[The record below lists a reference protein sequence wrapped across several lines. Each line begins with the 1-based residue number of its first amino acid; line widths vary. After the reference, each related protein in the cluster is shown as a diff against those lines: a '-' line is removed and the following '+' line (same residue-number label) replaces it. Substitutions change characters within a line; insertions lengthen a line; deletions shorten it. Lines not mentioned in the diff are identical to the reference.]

1 MDILHVIEATI
12 MGFSGLYG
20 CGHIFLRQTALNY
33 PVWLKTQNVLCAIH
47 LFINQAGLIGEFFWG
62 FGLKIHLLL
71 HHANRKGEFQGY
83 FTDFGV

>member
-1 MDILHVIEATI
+1 

-20 CGHIFLRQTALNY
+20 CGHIFLRQ
-33 PVWLKTQNVLCAIH
+33 TQNVLCAIH

-62 FGLKIHLLL
+62 FGRKIHLLL

-83 FTDFGV
+83 FTDFEV

>member
-33 PVWLKTQNVLCAIH
+33 AVWLQTQNVLCAIH
-47 LFINQAGLIGEFFWG
+47 LFINQAGLIGEFSG
-62 FGLKIHLLL
+62 CFGLEIHLLL